1 MVVSRTDADAIR
13 DAIQALIFFAKS
25 PPRTKAQHSEVGSA
39 WQTIERLQPGSIEI
53 PCRDSKE
60 WVFQLRAAAWKV
72 YSWIFHQSGALSSKD
87 LQHLKDCQDTLRIIF
102 TYDDAG
108 ASGESMPSQ
117 DATPKVAEAAA
128 RKSRARR
135 GRKPDTDPKDDKRI
149 AEAWASRQYKT
160 FADMER
166 ELDLPT
172 GAGKRAVDRHRKRK

>member
-1 MVVSRTDADAIR
+1 MAISRTDANAIR

-25 PPRTKAQHSEVGSA
+25 PPRTKAQHSEVSSA
-39 WQTIERLQPGSIEI
+39 WQTIERLQPSSIEI
-53 PCRDSKE
+53 PGRDSKE

-72 YSWIFHQSGALSSKD
+72 YGWIFHQSGALSSKD

-108 ASGESMPSQ
+108 APGESMPSQ

-135 GRKPDTDPKDDKRI
+135 GRKPDTDPKADARI
-149 AEAWASRQYKT
+149 AEAWATGQYRT
-160 FADMER
+160 FADLER
-166 ELDLPT
+166 ELKLPSR
-172 GAGKRAVDRHRKRK
+172 GAKLAIDRHRKRK